1 MKKTL
6 FCLLICLFMCLALT
20 VSAEDAA
27 VEAAVATE
35 ETVEA
40 VETTETAEVLPV
52 TLLERAMLVAEDM
65 DQLIIMTEDDL
76 YDLIGIAPEEYTD
89 FAYLAHV
96 DSLTGREL
104 IIVEAVD
111 EAAALRI
118 VELLQGYLEVRL
130 HETRNYLPET
140 YRVLCEA
147 QVTQKDLLVVLSIA
161 APNPA
166 EEELLLTEE

>member
-6 FCLLICLFMCLALT
+6 FCLLICLFMCMALA
-20 VSAEDAA
+20 VSAEDA
-27 VEAAVATE
+27 VVATE

-40 VETTETAEVLPV
+40 VETTETAEALPV
-52 TLLERAMLVAEDM
+52 TLLDRAMLVAEDM

-130 HETRNYLPET
+130 YETRNYLPET